1 MIFSARLPVSSLI
14 ELCRALR
21 HNLSAGLTLRD
32 VFRQQARQGALAVRP
47 VAGRIRQVIERG
59 DDLETALNQEAKH
72 FPPLFLALASVGERS
87 GNLPEVFAALEK
99 YYVMQQRMW
108 RQFISLIAWPV
119 FEFIAGIFVIAGMI
133 LVIGVLS
140 GTGAQDIHFD
150 PLGIGI
156 GPKAAL
162 RFLLIC
168 FGSIA
173 LLIGGYL
180 LTTRSL
186 RHRAAVDRILLRIP
200 AVGPCLEALAL
211 SRFCLALRLTMD
223 TSLPAWEALD
233 RSLKATGN
241 GAFMAVT
248 EAVQA
253 EVRGGE
259 AVSAALASVRIFPTE
274 FINILSNAE
283 HTGQIPEMMRHQAEY
298 YEEEAS
304 RRLVLLS
311 RSAGITIWLFIGSL
325 IVFVIIRFF
334 LFYIGLIDPDTSPLL
349 RGPGGRR

>member
-1 MIFSARLPVSSLI
+1 M
-14 ELCRALR
+14 
-21 HNLSAGLTLRD
+21 
-32 VFRQQARQGALAVRP
+32 
-47 VAGRIRQVIERG
+47 
-59 DDLETALNQEAKH
+59 
-72 FPPLFLALASVGERS
+72 
-87 GNLPEVFAALEK
+87 
-99 YYVMQQRMW
+99 
-108 RQFISLIAWPV
+108 
-119 FEFIAGIFVIAGMI
+119 
-133 LVIGVLS
+133 
-140 GTGAQDIHFD
+140 
-150 PLGIGI
+150 
-156 GPKAAL
+156 
-162 RFLLIC
+162 RFLLVC

-173 LLIGGYL
+173 LLIGGYFL
-180 LTTRSL
+180 ATRSL
-186 RHRAAVDRILLRIP
+186 RHHAAVDRILLRIP
-200 AVGPCLEALAL
+200 VVGPCLEALAL

-259 AVSAALASVRIFPTE
+259 NVSVALASARIFPSE
-274 FINILSNAE
+274 FINILGNAE

-311 RSAGITIWLFIGSL
+311 RAAGIAIWLFVATL
-325 IVFVIIRFF
+325 IVWVIIRFF

-349 RGPGGRR
+349 RGPGGTRR

>member
-108 RQFISLIAWPV
+108 RQFISLSIWPAFQFV
-119 FEFIAGIFVIAGMI
+119 AAIFTIAGMI
-133 LVIGVLS
+133 LIIGVLNPAQR
-140 GTGAQDIHFD
+140 GAFHFD
-150 PLGIGI
+150 PLGIGT
-156 GPKAAL
+156 GPVAAL

-173 LLIGGYL
+173 LLIGAYFFV
-180 LTTRSL
+180 TRVL
-186 RHRAAVDRILLRIP
+186 KHRAAVDRVFLRIP
-200 AVGPCLEALAL
+200 AVGRCLQALAL
-211 SRFCLALRLTMD
+211 SRFTLSLQLTMD
-223 TSLPAWEALD
+223 TSIPAWEALD

-241 GAFMAVT
+241 GAFMAVS
-248 EAVQA
+248 ENVQ
-253 EVRGGE
+253 EVVRRGE
-259 AVSAALASVRIFPTE
+259 TISEALASVHLFPEE
-274 FINILSNAE
+274 FINILATAE
-283 HTGQIPEMMRHQAEY
+283 ESGQIPEMMRHQAEY

-304 RRLVLLS
+304 RRLVLLT
-311 RSAGITIWLFIGSL
+311 RSAGFAIWITVACLIIW
-325 IVFVIIRFF
+325 VIFRMA
-334 LFYIGLIDPDTSPLL
+334 LSYIGLLDPD
-349 RGPGGRR
+349 RYR